1 MIAPLSSTTTPT
13 QSTLQYSRVILKIG
27 GEALTGEKGYGL
39 DFDEVD
45 RLAVQ
50 IREVH
55 ETGVQIGI
63 VVGGGNIFR
72 GAPAEAHGVDRVTA
86 DHMGMLATVINA
98 LALQDALERHQV
110 MTRVQTAIEITK
122 LAESYIRRR
131 AIRHMEKGRVVIFA
145 AGTGSPY
152 FSTDTA
158 AALRATEVRAQVIL
172 KATKVDGVYDKDPM
186 THADAK
192 RYTSLDYPEAI
203 RLRLKVMD
211 TTAFTLC
218 MDNDI
223 PIIVFSL
230 KGNRHILRVLQGE
243 SIGTLVHPTKK

>member
-1 MIAPLSSTTTPT
+1 MASPKKPLAY
-13 QSTLQYSRVILKIG
+13 QRILLKLG
-27 GEALTGEKGYGL
+27 GEALSGEKAFGL
-39 DFDEVD
+39 DFDLVD
-45 RLAVQ
+45 RLAEQ
-50 IREVH
+50 IKQVH

-86 DHMGMLATVINA
+86 DHIGMLATVMNA
-98 LALQDALERHQV
+98 LALQDALERHGV

-131 AIRHMEKGRVVIFA
+131 AVRHMEKGRVVIFA

-158 AALRATEVRAQVIL
+158 AALRATEIGAQVLL

-186 THADAK
+186 RHKDAK
-192 RYTSLDYPEAI
+192 RYSTLDSLEAI

-211 TTAFTLC
+211 ATALTLC
-218 MDNDI
+218 MDNQI

-230 KGNRHILRVLQGE
+230 KGDRHIQRVIEGE
-243 SIGTLVHPTKK
+243 SIGTLVQHQEKAKGD

>member
-1 MIAPLSSTTTPT
+1 MKENKYT
-13 QSTLQYSRVILKIG
+13 RVILKIG
-27 GEALTGEKGYGL
+27 GEALAGENGHGL
-39 DFDEVD
+39 DFPELDH
-45 RLAVQ
+45 LAEQ
-50 IREVH
+50 IKEVH

-131 AIRHMEKGRVVIFA
+131 AIRHMEKSRVVIFA

-158 AALRATEVRAQVIL
+158 AALRATEVRAQVVL

-186 THADAK
+186 KHPDAR
-192 RYTSLDYPEAI
+192 RYESLDYGEAI

-218 MDNDI
+218 MDNEI

-230 KGNRHILRVLQGE
+230 KGNRHIIRVLQGE
-243 SIGTLVHPTKK
+243 TIGTLVHPPKKQ